1 MEPVEIKKDVYWIGS
16 LDPSLV
22 MFDIVIP
29 TKHGTTY
36 NSYLVRG
43 EKIAVI
49 DTVKA
54 YCVDDFLSKIRSLV
68 KLEDINYIVINHT
81 EPDHSGGLIRLMEL
95 APNAIPVF
103 SRGARTFV
111 KNIFAYI

>member
-1 MEPVEIKKDVYWIGS
+1 MDQPVKIKEGVYWIGS

-22 MFDIVIP
+22 TFDIVIP
-29 TKHGTTY
+29 TMHGTTY

-43 EKIAVI
+43 EKTAII
-49 DTVKA
+49 DTVKEH
-54 YCVDDFLSKIRSLV
+54 CVDDFISKIESLV
-68 KLEDINYIVINHT
+68 KLEDIAYIVINHT

-103 SRGARTFV
+103 AKTEPMHKS
-111 KNIFAYI
+111 YL